1 MNPKTK
7 LLLVVIIGVLAVGLF
22 ITGYIILP
30 DTVVMQLQADG
41 SAGTTLPKLLAL
53 LVPLAFT
60 GIFAALFYKNGA
72 TKHLLVSLLGLAM
85 FLLTFAFNH

>member
-1 MNPKTK
+1 MNPKTR
-7 LLLVVIIGVLAVGLF
+7 LLLVITIGVIAVGLF
-22 ITGYIILP
+22 IAGYIILP

-41 SAGTTLPKLLAL
+41 SAGTTMPKLLAL

-60 GIFAALFYKNGA
+60 GVFAAFFYKNGA

-85 FLLTFAFNH
+85 FLLTFAFNR